1 MSTGPLTLP
10 MFFVALWSSALLVFG
25 AWTLDRTLRRLRYQ
39 TRFVWLGAMLL
50 NTLLVIV
57 TPWRILAS
65 ASAAAG
71 ADAASS
77 GAGSAGQA
85 APILVT
91 PFLEGI
97 AAGIAAFAEA
107 TLALLPASAGDV
119 VRTLWIGSA
128 VLAAVFLIVGYAIN
142 RAIVLRAPYT
152 EVGETRVRL
161 TEAFGPAVIGVRN
174 PEIVVPRWLLDH
186 PLEEQQLVVAHERAH
201 IAARDPLLLCAGA
214 TLAALTAWNPLAWW
228 AFGRLRL
235 ATELDCDTRVL
246 RAGVPAQAY
255 GTLLLDLTAALPR
268 QAIRL
273 GAPAFSARPSQLEAR
288 IRAMT
293 TRSVGPVRRKAMLI
307 GSAVIAV
314 LAVAGACSANID
326 SPVAPKRADNNVAK
340 IDGQKVYFDFQTD
353 KAVAPA
359 PGSPGPKYPVDLRAA
374 GVEGEVLVQF
384 IVRPDGTIDVS
395 TFKVLRA
402 TQVEFETAVREALPM
417 MRFAPAE
424 VDGKPV
430 PQLVQQPFVFALS
443 R

>member
-1 MSTGPLTLP
+1 MTTGPLTLP
-10 MFFVALWSSALLVFG
+10 MFFVAVWSAALLALG

-39 TRFVWLGAMLL
+39 TRFVWLGALL
-50 NTLLVIV
+50 LGTSLVLA
-57 TPWRILAS
+57 TPWRILAT
-65 ASAAAG
+65 AGATADAAAG
-71 ADAASS
+71 S
-77 GAGSAGQA
+77 GGSGLA

-91 PFLEGI
+91 PLLEGI
-97 AAGIAAFAEA
+97 AAFAQAA
-107 TLALLPASAGDV
+107 LALFPESAGDW
-119 VRTLWIGSA
+119 VRTLWIASA
-128 VLAAVFLIVGYAIN
+128 VLAALFLVVGYAIN

-152 EVGETRVRL
+152 QIGDVRVRL
-161 TEAFGPAVIGVRN
+161 TEAFGPAVIGVRD
-174 PEIVVPRWLLDH
+174 PEIVVPRWLLER
-186 PLEEQQLVVAHERAH
+186 PFEEQQLVVAHERAH

-214 TLAALTAWNPLAWW
+214 ALAVLTAWNPLTWW

-246 RAGVPAQAY
+246 RGGVPARAY

-268 QAIRL
+268 QHPRL

-288 IRAMT
+288 LRAMT
-293 TRSVGPVRRKAMLI
+293 TGSVGPVRRRAMLF
-307 GSAVIAV
+307 GSALIAV

-326 SPVAPKRADNNVAK
+326 SPVAPKRADNDIAK

-359 PGSPGPKYPVDLRAA
+359 PGSPGPRYPVDLRAA

-384 IVRPDGTIDVS
+384 IVRTDGTIDVS
-395 TFKVLRA
+395 TFKVLKA
-402 TQVEFETAVREALPM
+402 SQVEFETAVREALPL

>member
-1 MSTGPLTLP
+1 MSTGPLTVP
-10 MFFVALWSSALLVFG
+10 MLLVALWSSALLALG
-25 AWTLDRTLRRLRYQ
+25 AWTLERTLRRLRYQ

-57 TPWRILAS
+57 TPWRMLAS

-71 ADAASS
+71 ADAAAS

-97 AAGIAAFAEA
+97 AEGIAAFAQA

-119 VRTLWIGSA
+119 VRTVWIGSA
-128 VLAAVFLIVGYAIN
+128 VLAGVFLIVGYAIN

-174 PEIVVPRWLLDH
+174 PEIVVPRWLLDR

-268 QAIRL
+268 QQIRL

-293 TRSVGPVRRKAMLI
+293 TRSVGPVRRKAMML
-307 GSAVIAV
+307 GSAL
-314 LAVAGACSANID
+314 LAVVTVVAACSANLD
-326 SPVAPKRADNNVAK
+326 SPLSPKVAEVAAQA
-340 IDGQKVYFDFQTD
+340 DGQQVYFDFQTD
-353 KAVAPA
+353 KAAAPV
-359 PGSPGPKYPVDLRAA
+359 PGGAGVRYPTDLRAQ

-384 IVRPDGTIDVS
+384 IVGTDGRIDPES
-395 TFKVLRA
+395 FRVLKA
-402 TQVEFETAVREALPM
+402 TLPEFEEAVRAALPAL
-417 MRFAPAE
+417 RFVPAE
-424 VDGKPV
+424 VKGVPV
-430 PQLVQQPFVFALS
+430 KQLVQQPFVFQLS